1 MNSLILYLE
10 SGGESMSRKKW
21 YCILLILEAIL
32 YLVSYGSSL
41 VVSYSSQNLNENTS
55 LFTVSSIF
63 SIWNGMIIC
72 WVIWR
77 IMKQRLN
84 VEGLIAVL
92 LLSITQLLMFF
103 LPPFS
108 PTNLMNIS
116 FVLNIICLIWIWLL
130 IKNVEMRELLNN
142 WKSKDG
148 WKSSIAYLALF
159 VASTNIS
166 PLFSPLFILIGMDRT
181 SSDIYASTLQY
192 TVMELMF
199 LLLINVMITST
210 SDKLQKV
217 FSLLIVLSSL
227 VEIGVVYSFISRISF
242 YGLFYLLLSIYIV
255 CRVFGLFEKVAD
267 SWESKV
273 KVQDLSSFE
282 TKPEMEYPQ
291 VEGEIDV
298 NDQLN
303 AEIRSNN
310 DKENSP
316 KRIILQSSWLWSA
329 LIIAVCHLGIII
341 FPLFLGNPMYLL
353 ILYIGAIH
361 YICFMIATILLF
373 IGMRK
378 GSKGLLNAAAILF
391 VISII
396 GTPDTYWIVPNSLS
410 FILGVLVFI
419 GTILFKNGD

>member
-1 MNSLILYLE
+1 
-10 SGGESMSRKKW
+10 MSRKKW
-21 YCILLILEAIL
+21 YVILLILEAVL

-41 VVSYSSQNLNENTS
+41 VESYNAQNLNGNIP
-55 LFTVSSIF
+55 LFNASSIF

-72 WVIWR
+72 WLIWR
-77 IMKQRLN
+77 TMKQRLN

-108 PTNLMNIS
+108 PTNLLNIS
-116 FVLNIICLIWIWLL
+116 FVLNIISLIWIWLL

-142 WKSKDG
+142 WKSKDD
-148 WKSSIAYLALF
+148 WKSSIAYLVLF
-159 VASTNIS
+159 VASTNI
-166 PLFSPLFILIGMDRT
+166 SPLFILIGMDRT
-181 SSDIYASTLQY
+181 SDIYAFTLRY
-192 TVMELMF
+192 IVMELMF

-217 FSLLIVLSSL
+217 FSLLIILSSL

-267 SWESKV
+267 NWESKV
-273 KVQDLSSFE
+273 KVQDLSSIE
-282 TKPEMEYPQ
+282 TKPEMADSQ

-303 AEIRSNN
+303 ADIQSNN

-316 KRIILQSSWLWSA
+316 KRIILHSSWLWSA
-329 LIIAVCHLGIII
+329 LIIAVCHLGIMI

-396 GTPDTYWIVPNSLS
+396 GTPDTYWIGPNILS

>member
-1 MNSLILYLE
+1 
-10 SGGESMSRKKW
+10 MSRKKW
-21 YCILLILEAIL
+21 YYILLILEAIL

-41 VVSYSSQNLNENTS
+41 VESYNAQNLNENVP
-55 LFTVSSIF
+55 LFNASSIF

-72 WVIWR
+72 WLIWR
-77 IMKQRLN
+77 IMQQRLN

-108 PTNLMNIS
+108 LTNLMNIS
-116 FVLNIICLIWIWLL
+116 FVLNIICLIWICLL
-130 IKNVEMRELLNN
+130 IKNVEMRELLND

-148 WKSSIAYLALF
+148 WKSSIAYLVLF

-166 PLFSPLFILIGMDRT
+166 PLFILFGVDRT
-181 SSDIYASTLQY
+181 SVIYAFTLQY

-199 LLLINVMITST
+199 LLLINVMITIT

-217 FSLLIVLSSL
+217 FSLLLILSSL

-255 CRVFGLFEKVAD
+255 CRVFGLLEKVAD

-273 KVQDLSSFE
+273 KVQDVSSIE
-282 TKPEMEYPQ
+282 TKPEMESPQ

-303 AEIRSNN
+303 TEKPLNT
-310 DKENSP
+310 DEENLP

-329 LIIAVCHLGIII
+329 LIIAVCHLGIMI

-378 GSKGLLNAAAILF
+378 GSKGLLNASAVLF
-391 VISII
+391 IVSII
-396 GTPDTYWIVPNSLS
+396 GTLDPYWTGPNILSLV
-410 FILGVLVFI
+410 LGVLVFI

>member
-1 MNSLILYLE
+1 
-10 SGGESMSRKKW
+10 MSRKKW
-21 YCILLILEAIL
+21 YVILLILEAVL

-41 VVSYSSQNLNENTS
+41 VESYNAQNLNENIP
-55 LFTVSSIF
+55 LFNASSIF

-72 WVIWR
+72 WLIWR
-77 IMKQRLN
+77 TMKQRLN

-108 PTNLMNIS
+108 PTNLLNIS
-116 FVLNIICLIWIWLL
+116 FVLNIISLIWIWLL

-142 WKSKDG
+142 WKSKDD
-148 WKSSIAYLALF
+148 WKSSIAYLVLF
-159 VASTNIS
+159 VASTNI
-166 PLFSPLFILIGMDRT
+166 SPLFILIGMDRT
-181 SSDIYASTLQY
+181 SDIYAFTLRY
-192 TVMELMF
+192 IVMELMF

-217 FSLLIVLSSL
+217 FSLLIILSSL

-242 YGLFYLLLSIYIV
+242 YGLFYLFLSIYIV

-273 KVQDLSSFE
+273 KVQDLSSIE
-282 TKPEMEYPQ
+282 TKPEMADSQ

-329 LIIAVCHLGIII
+329 LIIAVCHLGIMI

-396 GTPDTYWIVPNSLS
+396 GTPDPYWIGPNILS

>member
-1 MNSLILYLE
+1 
-10 SGGESMSRKKW
+10 MSRKKW
-21 YCILLILEAIL
+21 YYILLILEAIL
-32 YLVSYGSSL
+32 YIVSYGSSL
-41 VVSYSSQNLNENTS
+41 VEGYNAQNLNGNTPLITS
-55 LFTVSSIF
+55 SSIF

-84 VEGLIAVL
+84 VEGLLGVL

-108 PTNLMNIS
+108 PTNLMDIS
-116 FVLNIICLIWIWLL
+116 FMLNIICLIWICML

-166 PLFSPLFILIGMDRT
+166 PLFILIGMDRT
-181 SSDIYASTLQY
+181 SDIYAFTLRY

-217 FSLLIVLSSL
+217 SSLLIILSSL

-242 YGLFYLLLSIYIV
+242 YGLFYLLLTIYIV
-255 CRVFGLFEKVAD
+255 CRVFGLFDKVAD

-273 KVQDLSSFE
+273 KVQDVSSIE

-329 LIIAVCHLGIII
+329 LIIAVCHLGIMI

-361 YICFMIATILLF
+361 YICFMIATISLF

-396 GTPDTYWIVPNSLS
+396 GTPDTYWIGPNILS

>member
-1 MNSLILYLE
+1 
-10 SGGESMSRKKW
+10 MSRKKW

-41 VVSYSSQNLNENTS
+41 VVSYSSRKLNGNTP
-55 LFTVSSIF
+55 LFTASSIF

-108 PTNLMNIS
+108 PTNLLNIS

-142 WKSKDG
+142 WKSKDS
-148 WKSSIAYLALF
+148 WKSSIAYLVLF
-159 VASTNIS
+159 VASTNI
-166 PLFSPLFILIGMDRT
+166 SPLFILIGMDRT
-181 SSDIYASTLQY
+181 SDIYAFTLRY

-199 LLLINVMITST
+199 ILLINVMITST

-217 FSLLIVLSSL
+217 FSLLIILSSL

-255 CRVFGLFEKVAD
+255 CRVFGLFDKVAD

-273 KVQDLSSFE
+273 KVQDLSSIE
-282 TKPEMEYPQ
+282 TKPEMEYPL

-329 LIIAVCHLGIII
+329 LIIAVCHLGIMI

-396 GTPDTYWIVPNSLS
+396 GTPDPYWIGPNILS

>member
-41 VVSYSSQNLNENTS
+41 VESYNAQNLNGNTP
-55 LFTVSSIF
+55 LFNASSIF

-72 WVIWR
+72 WLIWR

-108 PTNLMNIS
+108 LTNLMNIS
-116 FVLNIICLIWIWLL
+116 FVLNIICLIWICLL

-142 WKSKDG
+142 WKSKDS
-148 WKSSIAYLALF
+148 WKSSIAYLVLF
-159 VASTNIS
+159 VASTNI
-166 PLFSPLFILIGMDRT
+166 SPLFILIGMDRT
-181 SSDIYASTLQY
+181 SDIYAFTLRY
-192 TVMELMF
+192 IVMELMF

-210 SDKLQKV
+210 SEKLQKV
-217 FSLLIVLSSL
+217 FSLLLILSSL
-227 VEIGVVYSFISRISF
+227 VEIGAVYSFITRISF
-242 YGLFYLLLSIYIV
+242 YGLFYLLLSIYIA

-273 KVQDLSSFE
+273 KVQDLSSIE
-282 TKPEMEYPQ
+282 TKSEMENSQ

-329 LIIAVCHLGIII
+329 LIIAVCHLGIMI

-396 GTPDTYWIVPNSLS
+396 GTPDTYWIGPNILSLV
-410 FILGVLVFI
+410 LGVLVFI
-419 GTILFKNGD
+419 GGILFKNGD

>member
-1 MNSLILYLE
+1 MP
-10 SGGESMSRKKW
+10 RKKW

-41 VVSYSSQNLNENTS
+41 VVSYSSQNLNGNTP
-55 LFTVSSIF
+55 LITTSSIF

-84 VEGLIAVL
+84 VEGLLGVL

-108 PTNLMNIS
+108 PTNLMDIS
-116 FVLNIICLIWIWLL
+116 FMLNIICLIWVCLL

-148 WKSSIAYLALF
+148 WKSSIAYLVLF
-159 VASTNIS
+159 VTSTNI
-166 PLFSPLFILIGMDRT
+166 SPLFILIGMDRT
-181 SSDIYASTLQY
+181 SDIYAFTLRY

-199 LLLINVMITST
+199 LLLINGMITST
-210 SDKLQKV
+210 SDKLQKI

-242 YGLFYLLLSIYIV
+242 YSLFYLLLSIYIV
-255 CRVFGLFEKVAD
+255 CRIFGLFEKVAD

-273 KVQDLSSFE
+273 KVQDVSSIE

-329 LIIAVCHLGIII
+329 LIIAVCHLGIMI

-396 GTPDTYWIVPNSLS
+396 GTPDTYWIGPNILS

-419 GTILFKNGD
+419 GTVLFENGE

>member
-41 VVSYSSQNLNENTS
+41 VESYNAQNLNGNTP
-55 LFTVSSIF
+55 LFNASSIF

-72 WVIWR
+72 WLIWR

-84 VEGLIAVL
+84 IEGLIAVL

-108 PTNLMNIS
+108 LTNLMNIS
-116 FVLNIICLIWIWLL
+116 FVLNIICLIWICLL
-130 IKNVEMRELLNN
+130 IKNVEMRELLND

-148 WKSSIAYLALF
+148 WKSSLAYLVLF

-166 PLFSPLFILIGMDRT
+166 PLFILFGMDRT
-181 SSDIYASTLQY
+181 SVIYAFTLRY

-217 FSLLIVLSSL
+217 FSLLIILSSL

-255 CRVFGLFEKVAD
+255 CRVFGLFDKVAD

-273 KVQDLSSFE
+273 KVQDLSSIE

-329 LIIAVCHLGIII
+329 LIIAVCHLGIMI

-396 GTPDTYWIVPNSLS
+396 GTPDTYWIGPNILS

>member
-1 MNSLILYLE
+1 
-10 SGGESMSRKKW
+10 MSRKKW
-21 YCILLILEAIL
+21 YVILLILEAVL

-41 VVSYSSQNLNENTS
+41 VESYNAQNLNGNIP
-55 LFTVSSIF
+55 LFNASSIF

-92 LLSITQLLMFF
+92 LLSITQLLMFV

-108 PTNLMNIS
+108 PTNLMDIP
-116 FVLNIICLIWIWLL
+116 FLLNIICLIWICLL

-148 WKSSIAYLALF
+148 WKSSIAYLVLF

-166 PLFSPLFILIGMDRT
+166 PLYILIGMDRT
-181 SSDIYASTLQY
+181 SDIYAFTLRY

-217 FSLLIVLSSL
+217 FSLLIILSSL

-255 CRVFGLFEKVAD
+255 CRVFGLFDKVAD

-273 KVQDLSSFE
+273 KVQDVSSIE
-282 TKPEMEYPQ
+282 TKPEMADPQ

-316 KRIILQSSWLWSA
+316 KRIIFQSSWLWSA
-329 LIIAVCHLGIII
+329 LIIAVCHLGIMI

-361 YICFMIATILLF
+361 YICFMIATILLL

-378 GSKGLLNAAAILF
+378 GSKGLLNVAAILF

-396 GTPDTYWIVPNSLS
+396 GTLDPYWTGPNILS

>member
-1 MNSLILYLE
+1 
-10 SGGESMSRKKW
+10 MSRKKW

-41 VVSYSSQNLNENTS
+41 VESYNAQNLNENIP
-55 LFTVSSIF
+55 LFNASSIF

-92 LLSITQLLMFF
+92 LLPITQLLMFF

-108 PTNLMNIS
+108 LTNLMNIS
-116 FVLNIICLIWIWLL
+116 FMLNIICLIWIWLL
-130 IKNVEMRELLNN
+130 IKNIEMRELLNN

-329 LIIAVCHLGIII
+329 LIIVVCHLGIMI

-396 GTPDTYWIVPNSLS
+396 GTSDPYWTGPNSLS

>member
-41 VVSYSSQNLNENTS
+41 VESYNAQNLNGNTP
-55 LFTVSSIF
+55 LFNASSIF

-72 WVIWR
+72 WLIWR

-108 PTNLMNIS
+108 LTNLMNIS
-116 FVLNIICLIWIWLL
+116 FVLNIICLIWICLL
-130 IKNVEMRELLNN
+130 IKNVEMRELLND

-148 WKSSIAYLALF
+148 WKSSIAYLVLF
-159 VASTNIS
+159 VASTNT
-166 PLFSPLFILIGMDRT
+166 SPLFILFGMDRT
-181 SSDIYASTLQY
+181 SVIYAFTLQY

-199 LLLINVMITST
+199 LILINVMITST

-217 FSLLIVLSSL
+217 FSLLLILSSL

-255 CRVFGLFEKVAD
+255 CRVFGLLEKVAD

-273 KVQDLSSFE
+273 KVQDLSSIE
-282 TKPEMEYPQ
+282 TKPEMADSQ

-329 LIIAVCHLGIII
+329 LIIAVCHLGIMI

-361 YICFMIATILLF
+361 YICFMIATLLLF

-378 GSKGLLNAAAILF
+378 GSKGLLNVAAILF

-396 GTPDTYWIVPNSLS
+396 GTLDPYWTGPNILSLV
-410 FILGVLVFI
+410 LGVLVFI
-419 GTILFKNGD
+419 GTILFKNED

>member
-1 MNSLILYLE
+1 
-10 SGGESMSRKKW
+10 MSRNKW
-21 YCILLILEAIL
+21 YGILLILEAIL
-32 YLVSYGSSL
+32 YLVSYGSSI
-41 VVSYSSQNLNENTS
+41 VVNYSSQNLNGNTP

-77 IMKQRLN
+77 IMNQRLN
-84 VEGLIAVL
+84 VEGLIAAL

-116 FVLNIICLIWIWLL
+116 FVLNIICLIWICLL

-148 WKSSIAYLALF
+148 WKSSIAYLVLF
-159 VASTNIS
+159 VASTNI
-166 PLFSPLFILIGMDRT
+166 SPLFILIGMDRT
-181 SSDIYASTLQY
+181 SDIYAFTLRY
-192 TVMELMF
+192 SVMELMF

-210 SDKLQKV
+210 SEKLQKV
-217 FSLLIVLSSL
+217 FSLLLILSSL
-227 VEIGVVYSFISRISF
+227 VVIGAVYSFISRISF

-255 CRVFGLFEKVAD
+255 CRVFGLFDKVAD

-273 KVQDLSSFE
+273 KVQDVSSIE

-291 VEGEIDV
+291 VKGEIDV

-329 LIIAVCHLGIII
+329 LIIAVCHLGIMI

-396 GTPDTYWIVPNSLS
+396 GTPDTYWIGPNILS

-419 GTILFKNGD
+419 GTILLKNGD

>member
-1 MNSLILYLE
+1 
-10 SGGESMSRKKW
+10 MSRKKW
-21 YCILLILEAIL
+21 YGILLILEAIL

-41 VVSYSSQNLNENTS
+41 VESYNAQNLNGDIPLIT
-55 LFTVSSIF
+55 TSSIF

-92 LLSITQLLMFF
+92 LLSIIQLLM
-103 LPPFS
+103 LVLASFS

-116 FVLNIICLIWIWLL
+116 FLLNIICLIWICLL

-142 WKSKDG
+142 WKSKDS
-148 WKSSIAYLALF
+148 WKSSIAYLVLF
-159 VASTNIS
+159 VASTNI
-166 PLFSPLFILIGMDRT
+166 SPLFILIGMDRT
-181 SSDIYASTLQY
+181 SDIYAFTLRY
-192 TVMELMF
+192 IVMELMF

-210 SDKLQKV
+210 SEKLQKV
-217 FSLLIVLSSL
+217 FSLLLILSSL
-227 VEIGVVYSFISRISF
+227 VEIGAVYSFITRISF
-242 YGLFYLLLSIYIV
+242 YGLFYLLLSIYIA

-273 KVQDLSSFE
+273 KVQDLSSIE
-282 TKPEMEYPQ
+282 TKSEMENSQ

-298 NDQLN
+298 NDLLN
-303 AEIRSNN
+303 ADIQSNN

-316 KRIILQSSWLWSA
+316 KRIILHSSWLWSA
-329 LIIAVCHLGIII
+329 LIIAVCHLGIMI

-396 GTPDTYWIVPNSLS
+396 GTPDTYWIGPNILS

>member
-1 MNSLILYLE
+1 
-10 SGGESMSRKKW
+10 MSRKKW
-21 YCILLILEAIL
+21 YYILLILEAIL

-41 VVSYSSQNLNENTS
+41 VVSYSSRNLNGNTP
-55 LFTVSSIF
+55 LFTASSIF

-108 PTNLMNIS
+108 PTNLLNIS

-148 WKSSIAYLALF
+148 WKSSIAYLVLF
-159 VASTNIS
+159 VASTNI
-166 PLFSPLFILIGMDRT
+166 SPLFILIGMDRT
-181 SSDIYASTLQY
+181 SDIYAFTLRY

-210 SDKLQKV
+210 SEKLQKV
-217 FSLLIVLSSL
+217 FSLLLILSSL
-227 VEIGVVYSFISRISF
+227 VEIGAVYSFITRISF

-255 CRVFGLFEKVAD
+255 CRVFGLFDRVAD

-273 KVQDLSSFE
+273 KVQDLSSIE
-282 TKPEMEYPQ
+282 TKPEMADSQ

-316 KRIILQSSWLWSA
+316 KRIILQSSWLWST

-396 GTPDTYWIVPNSLS
+396 GTPDTYWIGPNILS

>member
-1 MNSLILYLE
+1 
-10 SGGESMSRKKW
+10 
-21 YCILLILEAIL
+21 
-32 YLVSYGSSL
+32 
-41 VVSYSSQNLNENTS
+41 
-55 LFTVSSIF
+55 
-63 SIWNGMIIC
+63 MIIC

-108 PTNLMNIS
+108 PTNLLNIS

-142 WKSKDG
+142 WKSKDS
-148 WKSSIAYLALF
+148 WKSSIAYLVLF
-159 VASTNIS
+159 VASTNI
-166 PLFSPLFILIGMDRT
+166 SPLFILIGMDRT
-181 SSDIYASTLQY
+181 SDIYAFTLRY

-199 LLLINVMITST
+199 ILLINVMITST

-217 FSLLIVLSSL
+217 FSLLIILSSL

-255 CRVFGLFEKVAD
+255 CRVFGLFDKVAD

-273 KVQDLSSFE
+273 KVQDLSSIE
-282 TKPEMEYPQ
+282 TKPEMEYPL

-329 LIIAVCHLGIII
+329 LIIAVCHLGIMI

-396 GTPDTYWIVPNSLS
+396 GTPDTYWIGPNILS

-419 GTILFKNGD
+419 GTILFKNVD

>member
-1 MNSLILYLE
+1 
-10 SGGESMSRKKW
+10 MSRKKW
-21 YCILLILEAIL
+21 YGILLILEAIL

-41 VVSYSSQNLNENTS
+41 VESYNAQNLNGDIPLIT
-55 LFTVSSIF
+55 TSSIF

-92 LLSITQLLMFF
+92 LLSIIQLLMLV
-103 LPPFS
+103 LPSFS

-116 FVLNIICLIWIWLL
+116 FLLNIICLIWICLL

-142 WKSKDG
+142 WKSKDS
-148 WKSSIAYLALF
+148 WKSSIAYLVLF
-159 VASTNIS
+159 VASTNI
-166 PLFSPLFILIGMDRT
+166 SPLFILIGMDRT
-181 SSDIYASTLQY
+181 SDIYAFTLRY
-192 TVMELMF
+192 IVMELMF

-210 SDKLQKV
+210 SEKLQKV
-217 FSLLIVLSSL
+217 FSLLLILSSL
-227 VEIGVVYSFISRISF
+227 VEIGAVYSFITRISF
-242 YGLFYLLLSIYIV
+242 YGLFYLLLSIYIA

-273 KVQDLSSFE
+273 KVQDLSSIE
-282 TKPEMEYPQ
+282 TKSEIENSQ

-298 NDQLN
+298 NDLLN
-303 AEIRSNN
+303 ADIQSNN

-316 KRIILQSSWLWSA
+316 KRIILHSSWLWSA
-329 LIIAVCHLGIII
+329 LIIAVCHLGIMI

-378 GSKGLLNAAAILF
+378 GSKGFLNAAAILF

-396 GTPDTYWIVPNSLS
+396 GTPDPYWMGPNILS

>member
-1 MNSLILYLE
+1 
-10 SGGESMSRKKW
+10 MSRKKW

-41 VVSYSSQNLNENTS
+41 VESYNAQNLNGNAPLMT
-55 LFTVSSIF
+55 TSSIF

-84 VEGLIAVL
+84 VEGLLGVL

-108 PTNLMNIS
+108 PTNLMDIS
-116 FVLNIICLIWIWLL
+116 FMLNIICLIWICML

-142 WKSKDG
+142 WKSKEG

-166 PLFSPLFILIGMDRT
+166 PLFILFGMDRT
-181 SSDIYASTLQY
+181 SDIYAFTLRY

-242 YGLFYLLLSIYIV
+242 YVLFYLLLSIYIV

-273 KVQDLSSFE
+273 KVQNVSSIE

-310 DKENSP
+310 DKENST

-329 LIIAVCHLGIII
+329 LIIAVCHLGIMI

-361 YICFMIATILLF
+361 YICFMIASILLF

-378 GSKGLLNAAAILF
+378 GSKGLLNAVAILF

-396 GTPDTYWIVPNSLS
+396 GTPDTYWIGPNILS

>member
-1 MNSLILYLE
+1 
-10 SGGESMSRKKW
+10 MSRKKW
-21 YCILLILEAIL
+21 YGILLILEAIL
-32 YLVSYGSSL
+32 YLVSYGSSI
-41 VVSYSSQNLNENTS
+41 VVNYSSQNLNGNTP
-55 LFTVSSIF
+55 LITTSSIF

-84 VEGLIAVL
+84 VEGLIAVF
-92 LLSITQLLMFF
+92 LLSITQQLMFV

-108 PTNLMNIS
+108 PTDLMNIS
-116 FVLNIICLIWIWLL
+116 FVLNIICLIWICLL

-148 WKSSIAYLALF
+148 WKSSIAYLVLF

-166 PLFSPLFILIGMDRT
+166 PLFILFGMDRT
-181 SSDIYASTLQY
+181 SDIYAFTLRY
-192 TVMELMF
+192 SVMELML

-210 SDKLQKV
+210 SEKLQKV
-217 FSLLIVLSSL
+217 FSLLLILSSL
-227 VEIGVVYSFISRISF
+227 VEIGIVYSFISRISF

-255 CRVFGLFEKVAD
+255 CRVFGLLEKVAD
-267 SWESKV
+267 GWESKV
-273 KVQDLSSFE
+273 KVQDLSSIE

-291 VEGEIDV
+291 VEGDIDV
-298 NDQLN
+298 HDQLN
-303 AEIRSNN
+303 ADIQSNN

-316 KRIILQSSWLWSA
+316 KRIILHSSWLWSA
-329 LIIAVCHLGIII
+329 LIIAVCHLGIMI

-396 GTPDTYWIVPNSLS
+396 GTPDTYWIGPNILS

>member
-1 MNSLILYLE
+1 
-10 SGGESMSRKKW
+10 MSRKKW

-32 YLVSYGSSL
+32 YLVSYGSSI
-41 VVSYSSQNLNENTS
+41 VVNYSSQNLNGNTP

-84 VEGLIAVL
+84 VEGLIAAL

-108 PTNLMNIS
+108 PTSLMNIS
-116 FVLNIICLIWIWLL
+116 FVLNIICLIWICLL

-148 WKSSIAYLALF
+148 WKSSIAYLVLF
-159 VASTNIS
+159 VASTNI
-166 PLFSPLFILIGMDRT
+166 SPLFILIGMDRT
-181 SSDIYASTLQY
+181 SDIYAFTLRY
-192 TVMELMF
+192 ILMELMF

-242 YGLFYLLLSIYIV
+242 YSLFYLLLSIYIV

-273 KVQDLSSFE
+273 KVQDVSSIE
-282 TKPEMEYPQ
+282 TKPEIEYPQ

-329 LIIAVCHLGIII
+329 LIIAVCHLGIMI

-378 GSKGLLNAAAILF
+378 GSKGFLNAAAILF

-396 GTPDTYWIVPNSLS
+396 GTPDTYWIGPNILS

-419 GTILFKNGD
+419 GTILFKNGDGLK

>member
-1 MNSLILYLE
+1 
-10 SGGESMSRKKW
+10 MSRKKW

-108 PTNLMNIS
+108 PTNLMDIS
-116 FVLNIICLIWIWLL
+116 FMLNIICLIWICML
-130 IKNVEMRELLNN
+130 IKNIEMRELLNN

-396 GTPDTYWIVPNSLS
+396 GTPDTYWIVPNILS

>member
-1 MNSLILYLE
+1 MP
-10 SGGESMSRKKW
+10 RKKW
-21 YCILLILEAIL
+21 YGILLILEAIL

-41 VVSYSSQNLNENTS
+41 VESYNAQNLNGNTP
-55 LFTVSSIF
+55 LFNASSIF

-72 WVIWR
+72 WLIWR

-92 LLSITQLLMFF
+92 LLSIIQLLMLV
-103 LPPFS
+103 LPSFS

-116 FVLNIICLIWIWLL
+116 FLLNIICLIWICLL

-142 WKSKDG
+142 WKSKDS
-148 WKSSIAYLALF
+148 WKSSIAYLVLF
-159 VASTNIS
+159 VASTNI
-166 PLFSPLFILIGMDRT
+166 SPLFILIGMDRT
-181 SSDIYASTLQY
+181 SDIYAFTLRY
-192 TVMELMF
+192 IVMELMF

-210 SDKLQKV
+210 SEKLQKV
-217 FSLLIVLSSL
+217 FSLLLILSSL
-227 VEIGVVYSFISRISF
+227 VEIGAVYSFITRISF
-242 YGLFYLLLSIYIV
+242 YGLFYLLLSIYIA

-273 KVQDLSSFE
+273 KVQDLSSIE
-282 TKPEMEYPQ
+282 TKSEMENSQ

-329 LIIAVCHLGIII
+329 LIIAVCHLGIMI

-396 GTPDTYWIVPNSLS
+396 GTPDTYWIGPNILS

>member
-1 MNSLILYLE
+1 
-10 SGGESMSRKKW
+10 MSRKKW
-21 YCILLILEAIL
+21 YGILLILEAIL
-32 YLVSYGSSL
+32 YLVSYGRSI
-41 VVSYSSQNLNENTS
+41 VVNYSSQNLNGNTP

-84 VEGLIAVL
+84 VEGLIAAL

-116 FVLNIICLIWIWLL
+116 FVLNIICLIWICLL

-148 WKSSIAYLALF
+148 WKSSIAYLVLF
-159 VASTNIS
+159 VASTNI
-166 PLFSPLFILIGMDRT
+166 SPLFILIGMDRT
-181 SSDIYASTLQY
+181 SDIYAFTLRY
-192 TVMELMF
+192 SVMELMF

-210 SDKLQKV
+210 SEKLQKV
-217 FSLLIVLSSL
+217 FSLLLILSSL
-227 VEIGVVYSFISRISF
+227 VVIGAVYSFISRISF
-242 YGLFYLLLSIYIV
+242 YGLFYLLLSIYIA
-255 CRVFGLFEKVAD
+255 CRVFSLLEKVAV

-273 KVQDLSSFE
+273 KVQDLSSID
-282 TKPEMEYPQ
+282 TKPEMDIQ
-291 VEGEIDV
+291 
-298 NDQLN
+298 
-303 AEIRSNN
+303 SNN

-316 KRIILQSSWLWSA
+316 KRIILHSSWLWSA
-329 LIIAVCHLGIII
+329 LIIAVCHLGIMI

-361 YICFMIATILLF
+361 YICFMIATFILF
-373 IGMRK
+373 IAMRN
-378 GSKGLLNAAAILF
+378 GNVGLLNTSAVLF
-391 VISII
+391 IVSII
-396 GTPDTYWIVPNSLS
+396 GTLDPYWTGPNILSLV
-410 FILGVLVFI
+410 LGVLVFI
-419 GTILFKNGD
+419 GGILFKNGD

>member
-1 MNSLILYLE
+1 
-10 SGGESMSRKKW
+10 MSRKKR
-21 YCILLILEAIL
+21 YYILLILEAIL

-41 VVSYSSQNLNENTS
+41 VVSYSSRNLNGNTP
-55 LFTVSSIF
+55 LFTASSIF

-108 PTNLMNIS
+108 PTNLLNIS

-148 WKSSIAYLALF
+148 WKSSIAYLVLF
-159 VASTNIS
+159 VASTNI
-166 PLFSPLFILIGMDRT
+166 SPLFILIGMDRT
-181 SSDIYASTLQY
+181 SDIYAFTLRY

-217 FSLLIVLSSL
+217 FSLLIILSSL

-255 CRVFGLFEKVAD
+255 CRVFGLFDRVAD

-273 KVQDLSSFE
+273 KVQDLSSIE
-282 TKPEMEYPQ
+282 TKPEMADSQ

-329 LIIAVCHLGIII
+329 LIIAVCHLGIMI

-378 GSKGLLNAAAILF
+378 VSKGLLNAAAILF

-396 GTPDTYWIVPNSLS
+396 GTPDTYWIGPNILS

>member
-1 MNSLILYLE
+1 
-10 SGGESMSRKKW
+10 MSRKKW
-21 YCILLILEAIL
+21 YGILLILEAIL
-32 YLVSYGSSL
+32 YLVSYGSSI
-41 VVSYSSQNLNENTS
+41 VVNYSSQNLNGNTP

-77 IMKQRLN
+77 IMNQRLN
-84 VEGLIAVL
+84 VEGLIAAL
-92 LLSITQLLMFF
+92 LLSITQLMMFF

-116 FVLNIICLIWIWLL
+116 FVLNIICLIWICLL

-148 WKSSIAYLALF
+148 WKSSIAYLVLF
-159 VASTNIS
+159 VASTNI
-166 PLFSPLFILIGMDRT
+166 SPLFILIGMDRT
-181 SSDIYASTLQY
+181 SDIYAFTLRY
-192 TVMELMF
+192 SVMELMF

-210 SDKLQKV
+210 SEKLQKV
-217 FSLLIVLSSL
+217 FSLLLILSSL
-227 VEIGVVYSFISRISF
+227 VEIGIVYSFISRISF
-242 YGLFYLLLSIYIV
+242 YGLFYLLLSIYIA
-255 CRVFGLFEKVAD
+255 CRVFSLLEKVAA

-273 KVQDLSSFE
+273 KVQEVSSIE
-282 TKPEMEYPQ
+282 IKPEMEYPQ

-316 KRIILQSSWLWSA
+316 KRIIFQSSWLWSA
-329 LIIAVCHLGIII
+329 LIIAVCHLGIMI

-373 IGMRK
+373 IGMRN
-378 GSKGLLNAAAILF
+378 GNVGLLNTSAVLF
-391 VISII
+391 IVSII
-396 GTPDTYWIVPNSLS
+396 GTLDPYWTGPNILSLV
-410 FILGVLVFI
+410 LGVLVFI
-419 GTILFKNGD
+419 GGIFPKNLNKE

>member
-1 MNSLILYLE
+1 
-10 SGGESMSRKKW
+10 MSRKKW

-32 YLVSYGSSL
+32 YLVSYGSS
-41 VVSYSSQNLNENTS
+41 VVESYNAQNLNGNTP
-55 LFTVSSIF
+55 LYTASSIF

-108 PTNLMNIS
+108 LTNLMNIS
-116 FVLNIICLIWIWLL
+116 FVLNIICLIWICLL

-142 WKSKDG
+142 WKSKDD
-148 WKSSIAYLALF
+148 WKSSIAYLVLF
-159 VASTNIS
+159 VASTNI
-166 PLFSPLFILIGMDRT
+166 SPLFILIGMDRT
-181 SSDIYASTLQY
+181 SDIYAFTLRY

-217 FSLLIVLSSL
+217 FSLLIILSSL

-255 CRVFGLFEKVAD
+255 CRVFGLFDKVAD

-273 KVQDLSSFE
+273 KVQDVSSIE

-329 LIIAVCHLGIII
+329 LIIAVCHLGIMI

-378 GSKGLLNAAAILF
+378 GSKGLLNAAAVLF

-396 GTPDTYWIVPNSLS
+396 GTPDTYWIGPNILS

>member
-1 MNSLILYLE
+1 
-10 SGGESMSRKKW
+10 MSRKKW
-21 YCILLILEAIL
+21 YGILLIFEAIL
-32 YLVSYGSSL
+32 YLVSYGSSI
-41 VVSYSSQNLNENTS
+41 VVNYSSQNLNGNTP

-84 VEGLIAVL
+84 VEGLIAAL

-116 FVLNIICLIWIWLL
+116 FVLNIICLIWICLL

-142 WKSKDG
+142 WKSKDD
-148 WKSSIAYLALF
+148 WKSSIAYLVLF
-159 VASTNIS
+159 VASTNI
-166 PLFSPLFILIGMDRT
+166 SPLFILIGMDRT
-181 SSDIYASTLQY
+181 SDIYAFTLRY
-192 TVMELMF
+192 SVMELMF

-217 FSLLIVLSSL
+217 SSLLLILSSL
-227 VEIGVVYSFISRISF
+227 VEIGIVYSFISRISF

-255 CRVFGLFEKVAD
+255 CRVFGLLEKVAD
-267 SWESKV
+267 GWESKV
-273 KVQDLSSFE
+273 KVQDLSSIE

-291 VEGEIDV
+291 VEGDIDV
-298 NDQLN
+298 HDQLN

-310 DKENSP
+310 DEENSP
-316 KRIILQSSWLWSA
+316 KRIILQSPWLWSA
-329 LIIAVCHLGIII
+329 LIISVCHLGIMI

-361 YICFMIATILLF
+361 YICFMIATFILF
-373 IGMRK
+373 IAMRN
-378 GSKGLLNAAAILF
+378 GNVGLLNTSAVLF
-391 VISII
+391 IVSII
-396 GTPDTYWIVPNSLS
+396 GTLDPYWTGPNILSLV
-410 FILGVLVFI
+410 LGVLVFI
-419 GTILFKNGD
+419 GGIFPKNLNKE

>member
-1 MNSLILYLE
+1 MNSLILFLE

-21 YCILLILEAIL
+21 YVILLILEAVL

-41 VVSYSSQNLNENTS
+41 VESYNAQNLNGNIP
-55 LFTVSSIF
+55 LFNASSIF

-72 WVIWR
+72 WLIWR
-77 IMKQRLN
+77 TMKQRLN

-108 PTNLMNIS
+108 PTNLLNIS
-116 FVLNIICLIWIWLL
+116 FVLNIISLIWIWLL

-142 WKSKDG
+142 WKSKDD
-148 WKSSIAYLALF
+148 WKSSIAYLVLF
-159 VASTNIS
+159 VASTNI
-166 PLFSPLFILIGMDRT
+166 SPLFILIGMDRT
-181 SSDIYASTLQY
+181 SDIYAFTLQY

-217 FSLLIVLSSL
+217 FSLLLILSSL

-255 CRVFGLFEKVAD
+255 CRVFGLLEKVAD

-273 KVQDLSSFE
+273 KVQDLSSIE
-282 TKPEMEYPQ
+282 TKPEMADSQ

-329 LIIAVCHLGIII
+329 LIIAVCHLGIMI

-378 GSKGLLNAAAILF
+378 GSKGLLNVAAILF

-396 GTPDTYWIVPNSLS
+396 GTLDPYWTGPNILSLV
-410 FILGVLVFI
+410 LGVLVFI
-419 GTILFKNGD
+419 GTILFKNED

>member
-1 MNSLILYLE
+1 
-10 SGGESMSRKKW
+10 MSRKKW
-21 YCILLILEAIL
+21 YGILLILEAIL

-41 VVSYSSQNLNENTS
+41 VDSYNVQNLNGNTP
-55 LFTVSSIF
+55 LITTSSIF

-92 LLSITQLLMFF
+92 LLSIIQLLMLV
-103 LPPFS
+103 LPSFS

-116 FVLNIICLIWIWLL
+116 FLLNIICLIWICLL

-142 WKSKDG
+142 WKSKDS
-148 WKSSIAYLALF
+148 WKSSIAYLVLF
-159 VASTNIS
+159 VASTNI
-166 PLFSPLFILIGMDRT
+166 SPLFILIGMDRT
-181 SSDIYASTLQY
+181 SDIYAFTLRY
-192 TVMELMF
+192 IVMELMF

-210 SDKLQKV
+210 SEKLQKV
-217 FSLLIVLSSL
+217 FSLLLILSSL
-227 VEIGVVYSFISRISF
+227 VVIGAVYSFISRISF
-242 YGLFYLLLSIYIV
+242 YGLFYLLLSIYIA

-273 KVQDLSSFE
+273 KVQDLSSIE
-282 TKPEMEYPQ
+282 TKSEMENSQ

-298 NDQLN
+298 NDLLN
-303 AEIRSNN
+303 ADIQSNN

-316 KRIILQSSWLWSA
+316 KRIILHSSWLWSA
-329 LIIAVCHLGIII
+329 LIIAVCHLGIMI

-361 YICFMIATILLF
+361 YICFMIATLLLF
-373 IGMRK
+373 IGMRN
-378 GSKGLLNAAAILF
+378 GNVGLLNTSAVLF
-391 VISII
+391 IVSII
-396 GTPDTYWIVPNSLS
+396 GTLDPYWTGPNILSLV
-410 FILGVLVFI
+410 LGVLVFI
-419 GTILFKNGD
+419 GGIFPKNLNKE

>member
-21 YCILLILEAIL
+21 YGILLILEAIL
-32 YLVSYGSSL
+32 YLVSYGSSI
-41 VVSYSSQNLNENTS
+41 VVNYSSQNLNGNTP
-55 LFTVSSIF
+55 LITTSSIF

-84 VEGLIAVL
+84 VEGLIAVF
-92 LLSITQLLMFF
+92 LLSITQQLMFV

-108 PTNLMNIS
+108 PTDLMNIS
-116 FVLNIICLIWIWLL
+116 FVLNIICLIWICLL

-148 WKSSIAYLALF
+148 WKSSIAYLVLF

-166 PLFSPLFILIGMDRT
+166 PLFILFGMDRT
-181 SSDIYASTLQY
+181 SDIYAFTLRY
-192 TVMELMF
+192 SVMELML

-210 SDKLQKV
+210 SEKLQKV
-217 FSLLIVLSSL
+217 FSLLLILSSL
-227 VEIGVVYSFISRISF
+227 VEIGIVYSFISRISF

-255 CRVFGLFEKVAD
+255 CRVFGLLEKVAD
-267 SWESKV
+267 GWESKV
-273 KVQDLSSFE
+273 KVQDLSSIE

-291 VEGEIDV
+291 VEGDIDV
-298 NDQLN
+298 HDQLN
-303 AEIRSNN
+303 ADIQSNN

-316 KRIILQSSWLWSA
+316 KRIILHSSWLWSA
-329 LIIAVCHLGIII
+329 LIIAVCHLGIMI

-396 GTPDTYWIVPNSLS
+396 GTPDTYWIGPNILS

>member
-1 MNSLILYLE
+1 
-10 SGGESMSRKKW
+10 MSRKKW

-41 VVSYSSQNLNENTS
+41 VVNYSSQSLNENTP

-77 IMKQRLN
+77 IMNQRLN
-84 VEGLIAVL
+84 VEGLIAAL

-116 FVLNIICLIWIWLL
+116 FVLNIICLIWICLL

-148 WKSSIAYLALF
+148 WKSSIAYLVLF
-159 VASTNIS
+159 VASTNI
-166 PLFSPLFILIGMDRT
+166 SPLFILIGMDRT
-181 SSDIYASTLQY
+181 SDIYAFTLRY
-192 TVMELMF
+192 IVMELMF

-210 SDKLQKV
+210 SEKLQKV
-217 FSLLIVLSSL
+217 FSLLLILSSL
-227 VEIGVVYSFISRISF
+227 VVIGAVYSFISRISF
-242 YGLFYLLLSIYIV
+242 YGLFYLLLSIYIA
-255 CRVFGLFEKVAD
+255 CRVFSLLEKVAA

-273 KVQDLSSFE
+273 KVQEVSSIE

-329 LIIAVCHLGIII
+329 LIIAVCHLGIMI

-378 GSKGLLNAAAILF
+378 GSKGLLNVAAILF

-396 GTPDTYWIVPNSLS
+396 GTLDPYWTGPNILSLV
-410 FILGVLVFI
+410 LGVLVFI
-419 GTILFKNGD
+419 GGIFPKNLNKE